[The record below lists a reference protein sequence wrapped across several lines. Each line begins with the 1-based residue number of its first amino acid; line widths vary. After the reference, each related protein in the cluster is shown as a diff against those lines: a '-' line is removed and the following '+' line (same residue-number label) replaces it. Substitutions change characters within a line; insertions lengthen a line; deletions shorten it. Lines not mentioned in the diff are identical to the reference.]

1 MENNGKVIISEE
13 KCPWDVIL
21 YENEITLFSN
31 EFYLDID
38 SDKETVIGY
47 SYMKRWDFEINE
59 NNDYYFINK
68 EKEKN
73 NILSIEGEEIK
84 VNKENIG
91 ENEKFEFINVYED
104 DINI

>member
-73 NILSIEGEEIK
+73 NILSIQDEEIK
-84 VNKENIG
+84 VNMNKVGKTELFKLIDIP
-91 ENEKFEFINVYED
+91 EK
-104 DINI
+104 